1 MYILIFWKKNVWNYN
16 ILGMKNRKR
25 WSKWFWKVHLIR
37 NLLVYVEKA
46 KSKNKVL
53 EIFMQKWVYTF
64 FRQKTNMIRVCIS
77 INRRSFTHKSIYIW
91 NMLVKSFTTIG
102 RIMAKV
108 DYNKSYISLLFGKKS
123 SETAISQERKMKKV
137 RKKVF
142 WNVRVIRNL
151 LVYVEKANSK
161 T

>member
-1 MYILIFWKKNVWNYN
+1 
-16 ILGMKNRKR
+16 
-25 WSKWFWKVHLIR
+25 
-37 NLLVYVEKA
+37 
-46 KSKNKVL
+46 
-53 EIFMQKWVYTF
+53 
-64 FRQKTNMIRVCIS
+64 
-77 INRRSFTHKSIYIW
+77 
-91 NMLVKSFTTIG
+91 MLVKSFTTIG

-142 WNVRVIRNL
+142 LNVHVIRNL

-161 T
+161 N